1 VTATD
6 NAASATAGGPSAAQR
21 SWLRIGF
28 AAGLVGAAGALVAA
42 VAGGITE
49 PTGIAT
55 VAAVVST
62 VVAYGL
68 APLLI
73 TVAMRQGTLS
83 SWWAVAA
90 ALLAAV
96 LWSVAGL
103 LFAVPALLPTTTT
116 TLIDAIVSSAP
127 SASALWILVA
137 SVEVIRAG
145 MHRWSL
151 VFVAAFVAVLIIGS
165 VLIELSG
172 FDIRKVLVPLGWAVW
187 MVDASRALRS
197 RLSPVVQRASPAA
210 VEPPCANCGA
220 PRRKD
225 RLAFCSDCGLPY
237 GVSKTGQVS

>member
-1 VTATD
+1 MKRWLGIGSVAAFLG
-6 NAASATAGGPSAAQR
+6 AASALA
-21 SWLRIGF
+21 
-28 AAGLVGAAGALVAA
+28 AA

-55 VAAVVST
+55 VVAVSAT
-62 VVAYGL
+62 VIAYGL
-68 APLLI
+68 APLVI
-73 TVAMRQGTLS
+73 TFAMRQSALS

-96 LWSVAGL
+96 LWTAAGV

-116 TLIDAIVSSAP
+116 FIDTFVSSAP
-127 SASALWILVA
+127 SASALWLLVA
-137 SVEVIRAG
+137 SVEVVRAG

-151 VFVAAFVAVLIIGS
+151 VVVATFVAVLIIGS

-187 MVDASRALRS
+187 MVDVGRAQRS
-197 RLSPVVQRASPAA
+197 RLSPAPVRPPPAA
-210 VEPPCANCGA
+210 LEASCANCGA

-225 RLAFCSDCGLPY
+225 GLAFCSDCGLPY
-237 GVSKTGQVS
+237 GTQRT

>member
-1 VTATD
+1 MT
-6 NAASATAGGPSAAQR
+6 
-21 SWLRIGF
+21 SWLRIGSI
-28 AAGLVGAAGALVAA
+28 AAFIGAASALAA
-42 VAGGITE
+42 AAAGGITE

-55 VAAVVST
+55 VVAVVAT

-68 APLLI
+68 APLVI
-73 TVAMRQGTLS
+73 TVAMRQAALS

-96 LWSVAGL
+96 LWSAAGV

-116 TLIDAIVSSAP
+116 FVDAFVSSAP
-127 SASALWILVA
+127 SASALWLLVA
-137 SVEVIRAG
+137 SVEVVRAG

-151 VFVAAFVAVLIIGS
+151 VFVAAFVAVLIVGS

-187 MVDASRALRS
+187 MVDVARAQRS
-197 RLSPVVQRASPAA
+197 RLSPAVLRPSPVA
-210 VEPPCANCGA
+210 VEASCANCGA

-225 RLAFCSDCGLPY
+225 GLAFCSDCGLPY
-237 GVSKTGQVS
+237 GTQRS